1 MILELVEEAVASGAR
16 QSKACEVINVSPR
29 TLQRWR
35 NAGVGDDMR
44 RGPNSEPGNK
54 LSKEERQKV
63 LDIANSEEYRNKSP
77 KQIVPILAE
86 NGDYVASE
94 SSFYRI
100 LKEAGQLKH
109 REPSRPRTH
118 HKPRELAA
126 TGPNQVYSWDIT
138 YLKSSICGMFF
149 YLYLFVDI
157 WSRKIVGWTVEDRE
171 DSEIS
176 SALIESI
183 CEKED
188 VDSTQLSLHA
198 DNGGPMK
205 GATMAA
211 KLIQLGVHASY
222 SRPSVSD
229 DNPFSES
236 LFRTLKYRPWFPKRP
251 FKDINEARDWVT
263 AFVYWYN
270 REHRHSAIGYVT
282 PHQRH
287 EGADKEVLKKRK
299 RTYQQAQQRHPER
312 WSRGTRA
319 WDRVEVVTLNPSKN
333 GEKAD
338 AAPKPTARDR
348 KEPARAA

>member
-1 MILELVEEAVASGAR
+1 MILELVGEAVASGAR
-16 QSKACEVINVSPR
+16 QSKACEMINVSPR

-35 NAGVGDDMR
+35 KAGVGDDMR
-44 RGPNSEPGNK
+44 RGPNSEPSNK

-63 LDIANSEEYRNKSP
+63 LDIADSKEYRNKSP

-86 NGDYVASE
+86 HGKYVASE

-100 LKEAGQLKH
+100 LRDAGQLKH

-118 HKPRELAA
+118 RKPTELAA
-126 TGPNQVYSWDIT
+126 TGPNQVYSWDIS
-138 YLKSSICGMFF
+138 YLKTSIRGMFF

-157 WSRKIVGWTVEDRE
+157 WSRKIVGWTVADRE

-176 SALIESI
+176 SALVERI
-183 CEKED
+183 CEKQD
-188 VDSTQLSLHA
+188 VDPTQLSVHA

-205 GATMAA
+205 GATILATF
-211 KLIQLGVHASY
+211 QRLGVFPSF

-287 EGADKEVLKKRK
+287 EGADKAVLKKRK
-299 RTYQQAQQRHPER
+299 RVYEKARQRNPAR
-312 WSRGTRA
+312 WSRGIRA
-319 WDRVEVVTLNPSKN
+319 WDRVEVVTLNPSRKR
-333 GEKAD
+333 EKGNATQ
-338 AAPKPTARDR
+338 KPTARDR
-348 KEPARAA
+348 EEIARAA